1 MPRFPN
7 HRGEF
12 TEIENQVWADMINS
26 IPSLRDD
33 EIKAKA
39 LGIVRQLDFAS
50 SSAPA
55 SNAPTPTNLAD
66 GSDHHAR
73 APNLQASASPSDNV
87 RSRHQVDHSVDNLYR
102 KSLNR
107 GNGQVEVSSKN
118 KTIHN
123 SFGSFIPASPINQSV
138 NLPSAPGSAGAAS
151 LMPFGDPSLLSFDQ
165 FATKWDCIKA
175 RRGMRLRNEAAVQV
189 RDPKQIRDPQSSR
202 TGRNNSG
209 HQKGGASCVRKTYK
223 VKSAYRHAPLSW
235 GAMSLIQQSEVAG
248 KKIYRSPY
256 NPPPVS
262 DRIYGYSAVP
272 GFDHGV
278 VGAIMKNQTPDVQR
292 ISVARPRASHKVL
305 QQQCGLGKMD

>member
-1 MPRFPN
+1 
-7 HRGEF
+7 
-12 TEIENQVWADMINS
+12 
-26 IPSLRDD
+26 
-33 EIKAKA
+33 
-39 LGIVRQLDFAS
+39 
-50 SSAPA
+50 
-55 SNAPTPTNLAD
+55 
-66 GSDHHAR
+66 
-73 APNLQASASPSDNV
+73 
-87 RSRHQVDHSVDNLYR
+87 
-102 KSLNR
+102 
-107 GNGQVEVSSKN
+107 
-118 KTIHN
+118 
-123 SFGSFIPASPINQSV
+123 
-138 NLPSAPGSAGAAS
+138 
-151 LMPFGDPSLLSFDQ
+151 
-165 FATKWDCIKA
+165 
-175 RRGMRLRNEAAVQV
+175 MRLRNEAAVQV
-189 RDPKQIRDPQSSR
+189 RDPKQVRDPQSSR